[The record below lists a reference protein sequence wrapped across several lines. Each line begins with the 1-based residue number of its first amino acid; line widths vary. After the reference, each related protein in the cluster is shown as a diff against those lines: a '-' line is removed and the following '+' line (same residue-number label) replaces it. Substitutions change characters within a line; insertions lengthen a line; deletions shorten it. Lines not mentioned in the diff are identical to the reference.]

1 MLVYCECSTI
11 PYGIIGGEAG
21 GGGGSR
27 EGNFEHEAREA
38 LAEKKLLAV
47 GDVDASDVAELVLKT
62 RSEDYRESP
71 HHWDQFRGGAYVYA
85 NGSGGTMVHKGVF
98 RGEREGRPESD
109 VHKRS
114 SSRELS

>member
-1 MLVYCECSTI
+1 MGLS
-11 PYGIIGGEAG
+11 EAKRAVVAAL
-21 GGGGSR
+21 R